1 MDPQFD
7 AGIDSP
13 ADTSPTPTTR
23 RRMPAWVT
31 RSDTWFVAGVLTVAA
46 ALAAGALWL
55 LWKLLTGILAALDAG
70 GEIAGD
76 AGHAAANWVATGPI
90 TRTITAPVHA
100 YLDSHAA
107 GLPATAEQ
115 LRWGWLITGVVLLTA
130 ASFGARGA
138 RIGWC
143 LHGVSTAAMVWSASP
158 ADNRELAVAV
168 TAAVWSLLAVPAF
181 ARGPFQA
188 AAPRHTTVVI
198 TRPTGADS
206 AESAT
211 PAR

>member
-1 MDPQFD
+1 MEPQFD

-13 ADTSPTPTTR
+13 ADASPTPTTPATR
-23 RRMPAWVT
+23 RLPAWVT
-31 RSDTWFVAGVLTVAA
+31 RADTWVVAGVLTV
-46 ALAAGALWL
+46 LAILAGGALWL
-55 LWKLLTGILAALDAG
+55 LWKLITGVIAMLDAG

-76 AGHAAANWVATGPI
+76 AGRAAAGWLATGPI
-90 TRTITAPVHA
+90 TRTITTPVHA

-115 LRWGWLITGVVLLTA
+115 LRWGWLLTGAVLLTA
-130 ASFGARGA
+130 ASLGARGA

-143 LHGVSTAAMVWSASP
+143 LHGASTAAMVWAASP
-158 ADNRELAVAV
+158 PDNRELAVAV

-181 ARGPFQA
+181 ARTRA

-198 TRPTGADS
+198 TRPAGADS
-206 AESAT
+206 AESQV
-211 PAR
+211 AR